1 MRITVINGQNHKG
14 SSYHIGRLLADQ
26 FSDAEISE
34 FFLPRDL
41 NHFCLGCYSCIEN
54 EEKCPC
60 YSEKRAIMEK
70 IEASDLLIF
79 TTPTYCMRA
88 SAPMKAFIDLN
99 FINWMA
105 HRPQKCMFSKKAVV
119 ISTAAGAGTKS
130 AMKDITTALLYWG
143 VPYVKTYGISV
154 QAACW
159 EDVKENKKQK
169 ISADMVKLAAKMKKA
184 KVKAGLKTK
193 GIFAVMRLMQV
204 KNMGSGE
211 ADRSYW
217 EKQGW
222 LGKGRPWKA

>member
-14 SSYHIGRLLADQ
+14 SSYHIGRILADQ
-26 FSDAEISE
+26 FSDAEVSE

-54 EEKCPC
+54 EEKCPY
-60 YSEKRAIMEK
+60 YSEKRAIMER
-70 IEASDLLIF
+70 IEASDLLIL

-130 AMKDITTALLYWG
+130 AMKDITTALFYWG

-169 ISADMVKLAAKMKKA
+169 ISSDMVKLASKVKKA
-184 KVKAGLKTK
+184 KGKVGLKTK

-217 EKQGW
+217 EKHGW